1 MIIGAMGAGGIG
13 QLFISAL
20 RTGRDFEDV
29 VYIALW
35 VLALVIVID
44 MCSSALRRRLIGFS
58 K

>member
-1 MIIGAMGAGGIG
+1 MGAGGIG

-29 VYIALW
+29 VYIAIW

-44 MCSSALRRRLIGFS
+44 MCSSALRRRLIGMS